1 MCGLSQPFR
10 RQNSCGLSPPLS
22 YVHFFLHFDSFCDK
36 VEHRKKEYQTYE
48 GGHLCDI

>member
-1 MCGLSQPFR
+1 MQQKYAVFL
-10 RQNSCGLSPPLS
+10 PLS
-22 YVHFFLHFDSFCDK
+22 GVHFFLHFDSFCDK